1 MPAFTRELP
10 RAAVP
15 SPAWPIT
22 SLLAFLPACM
32 HLTRGSLVFLL
43 LALGLLL
50 RSTTATAAA
59 TSSQT
64 VLLPQ
69 QYQYRLA
76 TRTPAA
82 GFFSCFASCDISKT
96 LHLFCFLIGF
106 FDRQVQAIP
115 AVSSRN
121 GRRSQRRVVAA
132 LPMLRRRDS
141 CPRGKGWLWEERHR
155 EQHLRLGRV

>member
-1 MPAFTRELP
+1 MPAFTREQP

-76 TRTPAA
+76 TRTPRCW
-82 GFFSCFASCDISKT
+82 F
-96 LHLFCFLIGF
+96 LQLLCFL
-106 FDRQVQAIP
+106 
-115 AVSSRN
+115 
-121 GRRSQRRVVAA
+121 
-132 LPMLRRRDS
+132 
-141 CPRGKGWLWEERHR
+141 
-155 EQHLRLGRV
+155 